1 MTQAHLALNMEVL
14 RVLNYNQLVC
24 VCVCVC
30 GGGGGGGVCVP
41 FSTFESWHK
50 FQKCPETPKRLQ
62 ISSGT
67 GPEGVRGFL

>member
-24 VCVCVC
+24 VCV
-30 GGGGGGGVCVP
+30 GGGGGVCVP

-50 FQKCPETPKRLQ
+50 FQRCPETLKLLQ

-67 GPEGVRGFL
+67 EPEGVRGFL